1 MKTLKSRSMVMH
13 DRLGCEGTALAWKV
27 RPHLLS
33 PLTNDR
39 RSHPGSKKIK
49 LNGLV
54 SQNCMVGNERHHSGG
69 LKINFDHPGF
79 FNTHPKHG
87 TQSFFNSTPTGMQ
100 PPWAGI
106 EPTNSCSAAECHSHL
121 ATGPRKKN
129 Y

>member
-1 MKTLKSRSMVMH
+1 M
-13 DRLGCEGTALAWKV
+13 EGSPPFAEH
-27 RPHLLS
+27 HLLMTEKAI
-33 PLTNDR
+33 L
-39 RSHPGSKKIK
+39 GVKK

-54 SQNCMVGNERHHSGG
+54 SQNCMVGNEGHHSGG

-79 FNTHPKHG
+79 FNTHQKHG